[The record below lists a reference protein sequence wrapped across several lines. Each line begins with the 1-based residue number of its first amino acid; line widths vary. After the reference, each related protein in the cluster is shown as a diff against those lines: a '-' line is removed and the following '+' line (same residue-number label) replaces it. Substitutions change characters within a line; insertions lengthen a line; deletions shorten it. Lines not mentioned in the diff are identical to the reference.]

1 MPRFFIRSFTNDKER
16 AKQYFTVAKSD
27 NYSEALII
35 RKLVL
40 SENLKL
46 YGGNSKIIKQF
57 KDYYLF
63 EQRFSIK
70 IETLKIVM
78 SVLNVAN
85 NGCRY
90 VLVAEFETQTYQNT
104 MNYEQ

>member
-1 MPRFFIRSFTNDKER
+1 MNNNADTRQSAIQLVMPRFFIRSFTNDKER

-27 NYSEALII
+27 NCAVALII

-46 YGGNSKIIKQF
+46 YGGNSRILKQF
-57 KDYYLF
+57 KNYYLF

-70 IETLKIVM
+70 IETLKTVM
-78 SVLNVAN
+78 SVLNGA
-85 NGCRY
+85 
-90 VLVAEFETQTYQNT
+90 
-104 MNYEQ
+104 

>member
-1 MPRFFIRSFTNDKER
+1 MNNNSETRQSAIQLVMSRFFIRSFTNDKER

-46 YGGNSKIIKQF
+46 YGDNSKIIKQF

-78 SVLNVAN
+78 SVLNGA
-85 NGCRY
+85 
-90 VLVAEFETQTYQNT
+90 
-104 MNYEQ
+104 

>member
-1 MPRFFIRSFTNDKER
+1 MNKNSAIDYPTCYTSFLIRSFTNDKER
-16 AKQYFTVAKSD
+16 AKQYFTVAKSE

-40 SENLKL
+40 SENLNL

-57 KDYYLF
+57 KGYYLF

-70 IETLKIVM
+70 IETLKTVM
-78 SVLNVAN
+78 YVLNGA
-85 NGCRY
+85 
-90 VLVAEFETQTYQNT
+90 
-104 MNYEQ
+104 

>member
-1 MPRFFIRSFTNDKER
+1 MNKQQTRQSAVQLVMPRFFIRSFTNAKER
-16 AKQYFTVAKSD
+16 AKQYFMVAKSE

-40 SENLKL
+40 SENLSL
-46 YGGNSKIIKQF
+46 YGSNSKIIKQF

-70 IETLKIVM
+70 IETLKTVM
-78 SVLNVAN
+78 SVLNGV
-85 NGCRY
+85 
-90 VLVAEFETQTYQNT
+90 
-104 MNYEQ
+104 

>member
-1 MPRFFIRSFTNDKER
+1 MGKEEQNLNNAEKPKLGIFDVMLRFFIRSFTNDKER
-16 AKQYFTVAKSD
+16 AKQYFMVAKSE

-40 SENLKL
+40 SENLEL
-46 YGGNSKIIKQF
+46 YGGNSKIIKKF

-70 IETLKIVM
+70 IETLKMVM
-78 SVLNVAN
+78 SVLNGA
-85 NGCRY
+85 
-90 VLVAEFETQTYQNT
+90 
-104 MNYEQ
+104 